1 MTDDELVS
9 KVRRFNRFITQRV
22 GALHDHYLGRDYPLG
37 QARLVWEIGD
47 GGRDLR
53 SLRAQLDLD
62 SGYLSRMLRSL
73 ERAGLVE
80 VGTAEGDRRV
90 RTARLTRSGLAE
102 RSVLDQRSA
111 SLAGSLL
118 DPLTPA
124 QRDRLVAAMADVQ
137 RLLTAAMVDIAPAD
151 PATPEA
157 QLCLRSYYAELD
169 IRFEAGFDPARS
181 SLPDEAELRP
191 PRGLLLVA
199 GLRGEPIG
207 CGALLFHADAPPII
221 KRMWV
226 AGSQRGLGVGRRLL
240 AELESAAAE
249 RGASTVR
256 LETHRVLAEAI
267 NLYRTS
273 GYTEVPAFND
283 ERYAH
288 HWFEKRL
295 AVPSAEPRAAV

>member
-1 MTDDELVS
+1 MADAELMS
-9 KVRRFNRFITQRV
+9 RVRTFNRFVTQRV

-37 QARLVWEIGD
+37 QARLVWEIGEH
-47 GGRDLR
+47 GRDVR

-80 VGTAEGDRRV
+80 VGPADDRRV
-90 RTARLTRSGLAE
+90 RTARLTSAGLVE
-102 RSVLDQRSA
+102 RAALDRISDAQ
-111 SLAGSLL
+111 AGSLL
-118 DPLTPA
+118 DPLTPR
-124 QRDRLVAAMADVQ
+124 QRDRLVAAMADVE
-137 RLLTAAMVDIAPAD
+137 RLLTAAMVTIAPAD

-157 QLCLRSYYAELD
+157 QHCLRSYYAELD
-169 IRFEAGFDPARS
+169 VRFEAGFDPARS
-181 SLPDEAELRP
+181 SLPDEGELRP

-207 CGALLFHADAPPII
+207 CGALLIHPDAPPII

-226 AGSQRGLGVGRRLL
+226 ADAQRGLGVGRRLL
-240 AELESAAAE
+240 AALEAAAAD
-249 RGASTVR
+249 RGARTVR
-256 LETHRVLAEAI
+256 LETHRALAEAI

-288 HWFEKRL
+288 HWFVKPL
-295 AVPSAEPRAAV
+295 DGPGSAAQATA